1 MNMLTLKIKDRVY
14 GMRKMP
20 PIKGA
25 AFGLKVA
32 NLVSKVLSAEGTL
45 PVLQNLQKRFT
56 AKGEGEEIQN
66 QELDPAQAMTVGRAI
81 VSLLGNVDPEKIDEI
96 FKEAFSWEVYCG
108 SKKLSSEP
116 VFEEHFTE
124 FPGDLYIVAVWATY
138 NHVKDFFTGLGD
150 GLKAFMGS
158 SESKITQQ

>member
-1 MNMLTLKIKDRVY
+1 MDMLTLKIKDRTY

-25 AFGLKVA
+25 AFGIKVA
-32 NLVSKVLSAEGTL
+32 NLVSKVLSAEGML

-56 AKGEGEEIQN
+56 AADVAQDGLH
-66 QELDPAQAMTVGRAI
+66 QELDSKQAMTVGQAI
-81 VSLLGNVDPEKIDEI
+81 IRLIGNVDPKAIDDI
-96 FKEAFSWEVYCG
+96 FREAFSWEVYFD
-108 SKKLSSEP
+108 SKRLSNDA
-116 VFEEHFTE
+116 VFEEHFQQ

-150 GLKAFMGS
+150 GLTAFTANSGLKAD
-158 SESKITQQ
+158 KK

>member
-1 MNMLTLKIKDRVY
+1 MSMLTLKIKDRTY

-32 NLVSKVLSAEGTL
+32 NLISKVLSAEGTL

-56 AKGEGEEIQN
+56 SGNGKEEIPN
-66 QELDPAQAMTVGRAI
+66 QEIDPAQAMTIGRAI

-96 FKEAFSWEVYCG
+96 FKEAFSWEVYYG
-108 SKKLSSEP
+108 SQKLSNEAI
-116 VFEEHFTE
+116 FEEHFSE

-138 NHVKDFFTGLGD
+138 NHVKDFFIGLGD
-150 GLKAFMGS
+150 GLKAFMGN

>member
-1 MNMLTLKIKDRVY
+1 MNMLTLKIKDRTY

-32 NLVSKVLSAEGTL
+32 NLVSKVLSADGSIS
-45 PVLQNLQKRFT
+45 VLQNLQKKFT
-56 AKGEGEEIQN
+56 KVEGQEIQN
-66 QELDPAQAMTVGRAI
+66 QELDPAQAMTIGRAI

-116 VFEEHFTE
+116 IFEEHFTE

-138 NHVKDFFTGLGD
+138 NHVKDFFIGLGD
-150 GLKAFMGS
+150 GLTAFIANSGLNA
-158 SESKITQQ
+158 EQK

>member
-1 MNMLTLKIKDRVY
+1 MDMLTLKIKDRTY

-25 AFGLKVA
+25 AFGIKVA

-56 AKGEGEEIQN
+56 SAETAQDGLK
-66 QELDPAQAMTVGRAI
+66 QELDSKQAMTIGQALI
-81 VSLLGNVDPEKIDEI
+81 FLIGNLDPEAVDKI
-96 FKEAFSWEVYCG
+96 FKEAFSWEVYYG
-108 SKKLSSEP
+108 SQRLSNEAA
-116 VFEEHFTE
+116 FEEHFSE
-124 FPGDLYIVAVWATY
+124 FPGDLYVVAAWATY

-150 GLKAFMGS
+150 GLTAFTANSGLKV
-158 SESKITQQ
+158 EKQ